1 MFDELLVTPPRVVQ
15 LENQEMLLIQ
25 ADHVQQGD
33 AQFATPSEDQ
43 IRSADQVF
51 SQDKKADD
59 GLTAILGVTTG
70 MIVLHDMAK
79 DRFGNVEEEEEQT
92 EPKEKPEEE

>member
-1 MFDELLVTPPRVVQ
+1 
-15 LENQEMLLIQ
+15 MLLIQ

-33 AQFATPSEDQ
+33 AQLATPSEDE

-70 MIVLHDMAK
+70 MIVLHDMAM
-79 DRFGNVEEEEEQT
+79 DRFGNVEEDEDVDQPK
-92 EPKEKPEEE
+92 PKEESEDD